1 MVEPNEL
8 VEFRQRWKQEI
19 TTPHLQDTDSGPITS
34 NSQSANAASK
44 NVGDKI
50 NSDSFSTELSPSIPK
65 SNLSQNKPPKRSWD
79 SVDNIREQTNVLQ
92 PFLIA
97 ENLLKGESG
106 HASLVRAS
114 ETVYR
119 RDRLSVTVSDSK
131 HSLSTSLPSAEGSN
145 STRGVTSKAVL
156 SPDGHCSKI
165 RKTDSS
171 ENPTFLDMFI
181 NDLVSLWAIICDMW
195 FLLCVL
201 HLLATLAL
209 EGCSPC
215 FVQSLSFARSRKLVT
230 GCRNLINNDNIE

>member
-19 TTPHLQDTDSGPITS
+19 TTPHLQDTESGPITS
-34 NSQSANAASK
+34 NSQSANAASI
-44 NVGDKI
+44 NVGDKS

-79 SVDNIREQTNVLQ
+79 SVDDIREQTNVLQ

-119 RDRLSVTVSDSK
+119 RDRLSVSVTVSDSK

-145 STRGVTSKAVL
+145 STRGVKSKAVL
-156 SPDGHCSKI
+156 SPYGHCSKI

-171 ENPTFLDMFI
+171 EKPTFLDMFI
-181 NDLVSLWAIICDMW
+181 NDLVSLWAIICDMLY
-195 FLLCVL
+195 LLCML
-201 HLLATLAL
+201 HVLATLAL

-215 FVQSLSFARSRKLVT
+215 FVQILSFARSRKLVT
-230 GCRNLINNDNIE
+230 GCRN